1 MSAAR
6 GAASEHGAHPV
17 SWFIGSV
24 LVGWLIVYNILRVAG
39 QSPSEAA
46 WISLAVGGG
55 LGALAFGGAV
65 LANRRLVAAGRVVR
79 HTPAEIPAPAEMS
92 DAQRNWTRRTAPL
105 LGALAAVALVLGVA
119 LAVDWY
125 TADAGDRAIT
135 VLVLAAWNLLVA
147 VWIGDEAMR
156 LFRHEADGVE
166 SVALGAALTAVLAGV
181 GLARDYY
188 PAGQVA
194 LIVVAGAAGVA
205 AALLVWRLRESR
217 TPPIAAPLVLIVAA
231 LALILPY
238 AT

>member
-6 GAASEHGAHPV
+6 GAAGEHGPHPV

-24 LVGWLIVYNILRVAG
+24 LVGWLIVYNVLRTAG

-46 WISLAVGGG
+46 WISLAIGGG

-65 LANRRLVAAGRVVR
+65 LATRRLAAAGRVVR
-79 HTPAEIPAPAEMS
+79 HTPADIPAPAEMS
-92 DAQRNWTRRTAPL
+92 EAQRNWTRLTAPL

-135 VLVLAAWNLLVA
+135 VLVLATWNLLVA
-147 VWIGDEAMR
+147 VWIGDEALR

-205 AALLVWRLRESR
+205 AALLVWRLRDSR
-217 TPPIAAPLVLIVAA
+217 TPPIAAPLVLVVTA